1 MQVCGAQR
9 ECEVFLG
16 TVESM
21 PSDTKTKK
29 PLSLGRGKLELKKT
43 VETGQVRQSFSHG
56 RSKVVQVER
65 KRKRQFEMG
74 ADGKV
79 QEVKAPSL
87 AIRAKAEEALAK
99 ETAQHHGTLTESEKA
114 HRLKALQDAIKVDEE
129 TRRQVEEDAKLE
141 AEKEDARAA
150 EDALRPAEE
159 APAPEPAA
167 EIPGAGVVP
176 DILPLPGVEV
186 PVEAPRARRV
196 VADDEDEDEE
206 KRRKSKTGHKAPAVK
221 RTEPRRRAGK
231 LTISAALE
239 GDDALERSRSIASMR
254 RAVEKERRK
263 AQQKQPMNTE
273 RVVREV
279 VLPETITVQ
288 ELSNR
293 LAERSGN
300 VIKTLMKLGVM
311 ATINEVVDADTAELV
326 AQEFGH
332 RVKRVTE
339 ASVEESLQTGTD
351 DAASLKPRPPVV
363 TVMGHVDHGK
373 TSLLDAL
380 RSSSVVSG
388 EAGGIT
394 QHIGAYQVR
403 TRKGQKITFIDTP
416 GHEAF
421 TAMRARGAKVTDIV
435 VLVVAADD
443 SIMPQTIEAIKHAK
457 AGNVPMIVAVN
468 KIDLEG
474 ADPNR
479 VKTDLLSHE
488 VVVED
493 MGGDTL
499 CIEVSALQKTNLDK
513 LEEAIL
519 LQAELLD
526 LKANP
531 SRAAEGAIIE
541 AKMEKGVG
549 SVGTVLVQRGTLHVG
564 DIFVAGAEWG
574 RVRALVNEHGKQV
587 KSAMP
592 SAPVEV
598 VGFGGTPAAGDDF
611 VVTGDEVKAREISE
625 YRKRK
630 IREKEQVA
638 GVGGSTM
645 EQMFEKIKAGEAK
658 ELGVVIKA
666 DVQGSVEALTGT
678 LQKLGSDEVKVNVI
692 HGAVG
697 PINESDVTLARASGA
712 VIIGFN
718 VRANTQ
724 ARELSKRDNI
734 DIRYYS
740 IIYDVA
746 DDLRGLL
753 TGMLSPK
760 FKENFIGYAEIREVF
775 NVSKIGKVAG
785 CMVTQG
791 VIKRG
796 CKVRLL
802 RDDVVIHEGDL
813 SQLKR
818 FKDDVK
824 EVREGYECG
833 MALANYQDIQPKD
846 VIECFELEQM
856 TATL

>member
-1 MQVCGAQR
+1 MK
-9 ECEVFLG
+9 FLG

-21 PSDTKTKK
+21 PSDTKTRK

-65 KRKRQFEMG
+65 KRKRQFEMD

-79 QEVKAPSL
+79 QEVKAPSAAL
-87 AIRAKAEEALAK
+87 KAKAEEALAK
-99 ETAQHHGTLTESEKA
+99 ETAQQHGTLTEGEKA
-114 HRLKALQDAIKVDEE
+114 HRLKALQDAIKADEE
-129 TRRQVEEDAKLE
+129 ARRQVEVK
-141 AEKEDARAA
+141 AEESVARATKEA
-150 EDALRPAEE
+150 QRPAEE
-159 APAPEPAA
+159 TPTSEPVAEVHGAEAA
-167 EIPGAGVVP
+167 P
-176 DILPLPGVEV
+176 DIILPPTTET
-186 PVEAPRARRV
+186 APRARRE
-196 VADDEDEDEE
+196 VADDDEDEDV
-206 KRRKSKTGHKAPAVK
+206 KRRKSKTGHKPPTVK

-239 GDDALERSRSIASMR
+239 GDDAVERSRSIASMR

-273 RVVREV
+273 KVVREV

-293 LAERSGN
+293 VAERSGN

-311 ATINEVVDADTAELV
+311 ATINEVIDADTAELV

-332 RVKRVTE
+332 RVKRVTD
-339 ASVEESLQTGTD
+339 ASVEDALQTGED
-351 DAASLKPRPPVV
+351 DAATLRARPPVV

-380 RSSSVVSG
+380 RSSNVVSG

-403 TRKGQKITFIDTP
+403 TPKGQKITFIDTP

-457 AGNVPMIVAVN
+457 AGNVPIIVAVN
-468 KIDLEG
+468 KIDKRG

-499 CIEVSALQKTNLDK
+499 CIEVSALQKTNLEK

-531 SRAAEGAIIE
+531 ARAAEGTIIE
-541 AKMEKGVG
+541 AKMEKGIG

-564 DIFVAGAEWG
+564 DMFVAGAEWG
-574 RVRALVNEHGKQV
+574 RVRALVNEHGKKV
-587 KSAMP
+587 KSTMP

-598 VGFGGTPAAGDDF
+598 VGFGSIPAAGDDF
-611 VVTGDEVKAREISE
+611 LVVDDEIRAREVSE

-630 IREKEQVA
+630 IREKEHVA
-638 GVGGSTM
+638 GAGISTM
-645 EQMFEKIKAGEAK
+645 EQMFAQIKAGEIK

-666 DVQGSVEALTGT
+666 DAQGSVEALSGT
-678 LQKLGSDEVKVNVI
+678 LQKLGTDEVNVNVI

-712 VIIGFN
+712 VIVGFN

-724 ARELSKRDNI
+724 AREVAKRDNI

-746 DDLRGLL
+746 DDFRNLL
-753 TGMLSPK
+753 TGMLSPT
-760 FKENFIGYAEIREVF
+760 FKENFIGYVEIREVF
-775 NVSKIGKVAG
+775 NISKIGKIAG

-791 VIKRG
+791 MIKRG

-802 RDDVVIHEGDL
+802 RDNVVIHEGDL

-818 FKDDVK
+818 FKDDAK

-833 MALANYQDIQPKD
+833 MALANYQDMQAKD
-846 VIECFELEQM
+846 VIECFELEQV
-856 TATL
+856 AAAL

>member
-1 MQVCGAQR
+1 
-9 ECEVFLG
+9 
-16 TVESM
+16 M

-79 QEVKAPSL
+79 QEVKAPTL
-87 AIRAKAEEALAK
+87 ALRAKAEEALAK
-99 ETAQHHGTLTESEKA
+99 ETAQQHGTLTDGEKA
-114 HRLKALQDAIKVDEE
+114 HRLKALQDAIKADEE
-129 TRRQVEEDAKLE
+129 ARRQQEEDDRRE
-141 AEKEDARAA
+141 AEEAAARAA
-150 EDALRPAEE
+150 EEALRPVEEPAPAE
-159 APAPEPAA
+159 PAPESQAA
-167 EIPGAGVVP
+167 EIT
-176 DILPLPGVEV
+176 
-186 PVEAPRARRV
+186 PVAMPVADAQPEAPRARRDEASPDV
-196 VADDEDEDEE
+196 AADDDDDDA
-206 KRRKSKTGHKAPAVK
+206 KPRKSKTGHKAPTVK
-221 RTEPRRRAGK
+221 RAEPRRRAGK

-239 GDDALERSRSIASMR
+239 GDDAVERSRSIASMR

-273 RVVREV
+273 KVVREV

-293 LAERSGN
+293 VAERSGN
-300 VIKTLMKLGVM
+300 VIKALMKLGVM
-311 ATINEVVDADTAELV
+311 ATINEVIDADTAELV
-326 AQEFGH
+326 AEEFGH

-339 ASVEESLQTGTD
+339 ASIEDNLQTGVD
-351 DAASLKPRPPVV
+351 SEASLKPRPPVV

-380 RSSSVVSG
+380 RSSSVVTG

-403 TRKGQKITFIDTP
+403 TAKDQKITFIDTP

-435 VLVVAADD
+435 ILVVAADD

-457 AGNVPMIVAVN
+457 AGNVPMIVAIN
-468 KIDLEG
+468 KMDKEG
-474 ADPNR
+474 ANPNK

-499 CIEVSALQKTNLDK
+499 CIEVSAIKKTNLDK

-519 LQAELLD
+519 LQAEVLD

-531 SRAAEGAIIE
+531 DRAAEGAIIE

-611 VVTGDEVKAREISE
+611 IVVDDEVKAREVSE

-630 IREKEQVA
+630 IREKEHVA
-638 GVGGSTM
+638 SVGTSTM
-645 EQMFEKIKAGEAK
+645 EQMFAKIKAGEVK

-666 DVQGSVEALTGT
+666 DVQGSVEALSGT
-678 LQKLGSDEVKVNVI
+678 LQKLGTEEVKVNVI

-746 DDLRGLL
+746 DDMRALL

-760 FKENFIGYAEIREVF
+760 FKETFIGYAEVREVF
-775 NVSKIGKVAG
+775 NVSKVGKVAG

-818 FKDDVK
+818 FKDDAK

-833 MALANYQDIQPKD
+833 MALASYQDIQPKD
-846 VIECFELEQM
+846 VIECFEVEQVA
-856 TATL
+856 ATL

>member
-1 MQVCGAQR
+1 
-9 ECEVFLG
+9 
-16 TVESM
+16 M
-21 PSDTKTKK
+21 PSDTKTKT
-29 PLSLGRGKLELKKT
+29 PLTLGKGKLELKKT
-43 VETGQVRQSFSHG
+43 VESGQVRQSFSHG

-79 QEVKAPSL
+79 QEVKAPT
-87 AIRAKAEEALAK
+87 AAMTAKSRAEEIFNK
-99 ETAQHHGTLTESEKA
+99 EIAQHGTLTDDEKA
-114 HRLKALQDAIKVDEE
+114 HRLKALQDAMKADEE
-129 TRRQVEEDAKLE
+129 GRRQAEEDAKRIAEEEELE
-141 AEKEDARAA
+141 RQRVAAAPKVATAEPAADVVARAPDAAAPTTEARAPAADGAAAPVRRDVVEEEEDEDAR
-150 EDALRPAEE
+150 R
-159 APAPEPAA
+159 
-167 EIPGAGVVP
+167 
-176 DILPLPGVEV
+176 
-186 PVEAPRARRV
+186 
-196 VADDEDEDEE
+196 
-206 KRRKSKTGHKAPAVK
+206 KKSKTGHKPPTVK

-231 LTISAALE
+231 LSISAALE
-239 GDDALERSRSIASMR
+239 GDDLVERSRSIASMR

-263 AQQKQPMNTE
+263 AQLKQPMNTE
-273 RVVREV
+273 KVVREV
-279 VLPETITVQ
+279 VVPETITVQ

-293 LAERSGN
+293 MAERSGN
-300 VIKTLMKLGVM
+300 VIKALMKLGIM
-311 ATINEVVDADTAELV
+311 ATINEVIDADTADLV
-326 AQEFGH
+326 VQEFGH

-339 ASVEESLQTGTD
+339 GSVEEGLKSGPD
-351 DAASLKPRPPVV
+351 DEAEMKTRPPVV
-363 TVMGHVDHGK
+363 TIMGHVDHGK
-373 TSLLDAL
+373 TSLLDAM
-380 RSSSVVSG
+380 RSTNVVAG

-403 TRKGQKITFIDTP
+403 SKAGSKITFIDTP

-435 VLVVAADD
+435 ILVVAADD
-443 SIMPQTIEAIKHAK
+443 SIMPQTIEAIRHAK
-457 AGNVPMIVAVN
+457 AANVPIIVAIN
-468 KIDLEG
+468 KMDKPG
-474 ADPNR
+474 ANPQK

-493 MGGDTL
+493 MGGETMA
-499 CIEVSALQKTNLDK
+499 IEVSATKKTNLDK

-519 LQAELLD
+519 LQAEVLD

-531 SRAAEGAIIE
+531 DRAAEGAIIE
-541 AKMEKGVG
+541 AKVEKGVG
-549 SVGTVLVQRGTLHVG
+549 SVGTVLVQRGTLHLG

-598 VGFGGTPAAGDDF
+598 IGFGGTPSAGDDF
-611 VVTGDEVKAREISE
+611 IVVEDEGRAREVTE
-625 YRKRK
+625 FRKRK
-630 IREKEQVA
+630 QREKDHLV
-638 GVGGSTM
+638 GGGSTM
-645 EQMFEKIKAGEAK
+645 EQMFAKIKAGEVN
-658 ELGVVIKA
+658 ELAVVVKG
-666 DVQGSVEALTGT
+666 DVQGSVEALKGT
-678 LQKLGSDEVKVNVI
+678 LEKIGTEKVKLSVI

-697 PINESDVTLARASGA
+697 AINESDVTLAKTYNA

-718 VRANTQ
+718 VRANAQ
-724 ARELSKRDNI
+724 AREVAKRDNV

-746 DDLRGLL
+746 DDMRKVL
-753 TGMLSPK
+753 TGMLAPT

-775 NVSKIGKVAG
+775 NITKTGKVAG

-802 RDDVVIHEGDL
+802 RDNVVIHEGDL

-824 EVREGYECG
+824 EVRESFECG
-833 MALANYQDIQPKD
+833 MALANYQDIQKGD
-846 VIECFELEQM
+846 MIECFELERM
-856 TATL
+856 AGVL

>member
-1 MQVCGAQR
+1 
-9 ECEVFLG
+9 
-16 TVESM
+16 M

-79 QEVKAPSL
+79 QEVKAPTL
-87 AIRAKAEEALAK
+87 ALRAKAEEALAK
-99 ETAQHHGTLTESEKA
+99 ETAQQHGTLTDGEKA
-114 HRLKALQDAIKVDEE
+114 HRLKALQDAIKADEE
-129 TRRQVEEDAKLE
+129 ARRQQEEDEKRE
-141 AEKEDARAA
+141 AEEAATRAA
-150 EDALRPAEE
+150 EEAARPAEE
-159 APAPEPAA
+159 PAPDEPAPPPQDVDITPID
-167 EIPGAGVVP
+167 IPAA
-176 DILPLPGVEV
+176 DIQPES
-186 PVEAPRARRV
+186 PRARREEAGAAGA
-196 VADDEDEDEE
+196 ADDDDDDT
-206 KRRKSKTGHKAPAVK
+206 KPRKSKTGHKAPTVK
-221 RTEPRRRAGK
+221 RAEPRRRAGK
-231 LTISAALE
+231 LTISAALQ
-239 GDDALERSRSIASMR
+239 GDDAVERSRSIASMR

-273 RVVREV
+273 KVVREV

-293 LAERSGN
+293 VAERSGN
-300 VIKTLMKLGVM
+300 VIKALMKLGVM
-311 ATINEVVDADTAELV
+311 ATINEVIDADTAELV
-326 AQEFGH
+326 AHEFGH

-339 ASVEESLQTGTD
+339 ASIEDNLQTGED
-351 DAASLKPRPPVV
+351 NEAALKPRPPVV

-403 TRKGQKITFIDTP
+403 TAKGQKITFIDTP

-435 VLVVAADD
+435 ILVVAADD
-443 SIMPQTIEAIKHAK
+443 SIMPQTIEAIRHAK
-457 AGNVPMIVAVN
+457 AGNVPMIVAIN
-468 KIDLEG
+468 KMDKEG
-474 ADPNR
+474 ANPNK

-499 CIEVSALQKTNLDK
+499 CIEVSAIKKTNLDK

-519 LQAELLD
+519 LQAEVLD

-531 SRAAEGAIIE
+531 NRTAEGAIIE
-541 AKMEKGVG
+541 AKMAKGVG

-574 RVRALVNEHGKQV
+574 RVRALINEHGKQV

-598 VGFGGTPAAGDDF
+598 LGFGGTPAAGDDF
-611 VVTGDEVKAREISE
+611 IVIEDEVKAREVSE

-630 IREKEQVA
+630 IREKEHVA
-638 GVGGSTM
+638 SVGTSTM
-645 EQMFEKIKAGEAK
+645 EQMFAKIKAGEVK

-666 DVQGSVEALTGT
+666 DVQGSVEALSGT
-678 LQKLGSDEVKVNVI
+678 LQKLGTEEVKVNVI

-718 VRANTQ
+718 VRANAQ

-746 DDLRGLL
+746 DDLRALL

-760 FKENFIGYAEIREVF
+760 FKETFIGYAEVREVF
-775 NVSKIGKVAG
+775 NVSKVGKVAG

-818 FKDDVK
+818 FKDDAK

-833 MALANYQDIQPKD
+833 MALASYQDIQPKD
-846 VIECFELEQM
+846 VIECFELEQVA
-856 TATL
+856 ATL

>member
-1 MQVCGAQR
+1 
-9 ECEVFLG
+9 
-16 TVESM
+16 M
-21 PSDTKTKK
+21 PSDTKTKR
-29 PLSLGRGKLELKKT
+29 PLSLSGGKLELKKT

-79 QEVKAPSL
+79 QEVKAAPMGL
-87 AIRAKAEEALAK
+87 KAKAAELFAK
-99 ETAQHHGTLTESEKA
+99 EVQHGTLTEDEKA
-114 HRLKALQDAIKVDEE
+114 HRLKALQDALKADEE
-129 TRRQVEEDAKLE
+129 NRKQAEEDAKVQ
-141 AEKEDARAA
+141 AEV
-150 EDALRPAEE
+150 DALRAEE
-159 APAPEPAA
+159 ESLRAALSPQAADAPAQEPSTARVADAIPVVLPGLETRA
-167 EIPGAGVVP
+167 EIGPATRRDVV
-176 DILPLPGVEV
+176 E
-186 PVEAPRARRV
+186 EE
-196 VADDEDEDEE
+196 DDEDA
-206 KRRKSKTGHKAPAVK
+206 KRRKSKTGHKPPMVK

-231 LTISAALE
+231 LSIGAALE
-239 GDDALERSRSIASMR
+239 GDDAVERSRSIASMR

-263 AQQKQPMNTE
+263 AQLKQPMNTDK
-273 RVVREV
+273 VVREV
-279 VLPETITVQ
+279 IVPETITVQ
-288 ELSNR
+288 ELSSR
-293 LAERSGN
+293 MAERSVN
-300 VIKTLMKLGVM
+300 VIKALMKLGIM
-311 ATINEVVDADTAELV
+311 ATINEVIDADTADLV
-326 AQEFGH
+326 IQEFGH

-339 ASVEESLQTGTD
+339 SSVEENLKTGPD
-351 DAASLKPRPPVV
+351 DAALLKPRPPVV

-380 RSSSVVSG
+380 RSANVAGG

-403 TRKGQKITFIDTP
+403 TSKGSKITFIDTP

-421 TAMRARGAKVTDIV
+421 TAMRARGASVTDIV
-435 VLVVAADD
+435 ILVVAADD
-443 SIMPQTIEAIKHAK
+443 GIMPQTIEAIKHAK
-457 AGNVPMIVAVN
+457 AAGVPIIVAIN
-468 KIDLEG
+468 KMDKPG
-474 ADPNR
+474 ANPQR

-493 MGGDTL
+493 MGGETL
-499 CIEVSALQKTNLDK
+499 AIEVSATKKTNLDK

-519 LQAELLD
+519 LQAEVLD

-531 SRAAEGAIIE
+531 DRTAEGAVIE

-549 SVGTVLVQRGTLHVG
+549 SVGTVLVQRGTLHIG

-598 VGFGGTPAAGDDF
+598 VGFAGTPAAGDDF
-611 VVTGDEVKAREISE
+611 VVVTDEAKAREVAE
-625 YRKRK
+625 FRRRKLRD
-630 IREKEQVA
+630 KEHVA
-638 GVGGSTM
+638 SVGGSTM
-645 EQMFEKIKAGEAK
+645 EQMFARIKAGIAK
-658 ELGVVIKA
+658 ELAIVVKG
-666 DVQGSVEALTGT
+666 DVQGSVEALSGT
-678 LQKLGSDEVKVNVI
+678 LTKLGADEVKVNVI

-697 PINESDVTLARASGA
+697 PISEADVTLAKASGA

-718 VRANTQ
+718 VRANAQ
-724 ARELSKRDNI
+724 AREIAKRDNI

-740 IIYDVA
+740 IIYDVS
-746 DDLRGLL
+746 DDMKKLL
-753 TGMLSPK
+753 TGMLAPT
-760 FKENFIGYAEIREVF
+760 FKENFIGYANIREVF
-775 NVSKIGKVAG
+775 NVTKVGKVAG
-785 CMVTQG
+785 CMVTEG

-802 RDDVVIHEGDL
+802 RDNVVIHEGDL

-833 MALANYQDIQPKD
+833 IALANYQDIQKGD
-846 VIECFELEQM
+846 VIECFEIERFAGVL
-856 TATL
+856 

>member
-1 MQVCGAQR
+1 
-9 ECEVFLG
+9 
-16 TVESM
+16 M

-43 VETGQVRQSFSHG
+43 VESGQVRQSFSHG

-65 KRKRQFEMG
+65 KRKRQFEIG

-79 QEVKAPSL
+79 QEVKAPSA
-87 AIRAKAEEALAK
+87 AIKAKAKAALEK
-99 ETAQHHGTLTESEKA
+99 ETAQQHGTLTEDEKA
-114 HRLKALQDAIKVDEE
+114 HRLKALQDAIKADEE
-129 TRRQVEEDAKLE
+129 TRRQVEEDEKRE
-141 AEKEDARAA
+141 AEEAAKRAA
-150 EDALRPAEE
+150 EEAAKPAEE
-159 APAPEPAA
+159 PPAPEPEQAEAA
-167 EIPGAGVVP
+167 KLAEPEPEIPQPPAP
-176 DILPLPGVEV
+176 DTAPD
-186 PVEAPRARRV
+186 APRARRE
-196 VADDEDEDEE
+196 VADEDEDEA
-206 KRRKSKTGHKAPAVK
+206 KPRKSKTGHKPPTVK

-239 GDDALERSRSIASMR
+239 GDDAMERSRSIASMR

-273 RVVREV
+273 KVVREV

-293 LAERSGN
+293 MAERSGN

-332 RVKRVTE
+332 RVKRITE
-339 ASVEESLQTGTD
+339 ASVEDALQTGD
-351 DAASLKPRPPVV
+351 DDPATLKQRPPVV

-403 TRKGQKITFIDTP
+403 TPKGQKITFIDTP

-457 AGNVPMIVAVN
+457 AGDVPIIVAIN
-468 KIDLEG
+468 KMDVPG
-474 ADPNR
+474 ADANR

-488 VVVED
+488 VVVEG
-493 MGGDTL
+493 MGGDVL
-499 CIEVSALQKTNLDK
+499 CVEVSALKKTNLDK

-531 SRAAEGAIIE
+531 DRPAEGAIVE

-564 DIFVAGAEWG
+564 DLFVAGPEWG

-611 VVTGDEVKAREISE
+611 IVVADEARAREISE

-638 GVGGSTM
+638 GVSGSTM
-645 EQMFEKIKAGEAK
+645 EQMFAKIKAGEAK

-678 LQKLGSDEVKVNVI
+678 LQKLGSDEVKINVI

-697 PINESDVTLARASGA
+697 PVNESDVTLARASNA

-718 VRANTQ
+718 VRANAQ
-724 ARELSKRDNI
+724 AREVAKRDNI

-746 DDLRGLL
+746 DDLKNLL

-760 FKENFIGYAEIREVF
+760 FKEAFIGYAEIREVF
-775 NVSKIGKVAG
+775 NISKVGKIAG

-802 RDDVVIHEGDL
+802 RDNVVIHEGDL

-818 FKDDVK
+818 FKDDAK

-833 MALANYQDIQPKD
+833 MALASYQDIQVGD
-846 VIECFELEQM
+846 VIECFELEQVA
-856 TATL
+856 ATL

>member
-1 MQVCGAQR
+1 
-9 ECEVFLG
+9 
-16 TVESM
+16 M

-79 QEVKAPSL
+79 QEVKAPTL
-87 AIRAKAEEALAK
+87 ALRAKAEEALAK
-99 ETAQHHGTLTESEKA
+99 ETAQQHGTLTDGEKA
-114 HRLKALQDAIKVDEE
+114 HRLKALQDAIKADEE
-129 TRRQVEEDAKLE
+129 ARRQQEEDEKRE
-141 AEKEDARAA
+141 AEEAATRAA
-150 EDALRPAEE
+150 EE
-159 APAPEPAA
+159 PAPDEPAPPPQDVDITPID
-167 EIPGAGVVP
+167 IPAA
-176 DILPLPGVEV
+176 DIQPES
-186 PVEAPRARRV
+186 PRARREEAGAAGA
-196 VADDEDEDEE
+196 ADDDDDDT
-206 KRRKSKTGHKAPAVK
+206 KPRKSKTGHKAPTVK
-221 RTEPRRRAGK
+221 RAEPRRRAGK
-231 LTISAALE
+231 LTISAALQ
-239 GDDALERSRSIASMR
+239 GDDAVERSRSIASMR

-273 RVVREV
+273 KVVREV

-293 LAERSGN
+293 VAERSGN
-300 VIKTLMKLGVM
+300 VIKALMKLGVM
-311 ATINEVVDADTAELV
+311 ATINEVIDADTAELV
-326 AQEFGH
+326 AHEFGH

-339 ASVEESLQTGTD
+339 ASIEDNLQTGED
-351 DAASLKPRPPVV
+351 NEAALKPRPPVV

-403 TRKGQKITFIDTP
+403 TAKGQKITFIDTP

-435 VLVVAADD
+435 ILVVAADD
-443 SIMPQTIEAIKHAK
+443 SIMPQTIEAIRHAK
-457 AGNVPMIVAVN
+457 AGNVPMIVAIN
-468 KIDLEG
+468 KMDKEG
-474 ADPNR
+474 ANPNK

-499 CIEVSALQKTNLDK
+499 CIEVSAIKKTNLDK

-519 LQAELLD
+519 LQAEVLD

-531 SRAAEGAIIE
+531 NRTAEGAIIE
-541 AKMEKGVG
+541 AKMAKGVG

-574 RVRALVNEHGKQV
+574 RVRALINEHGKQV

-598 VGFGGTPAAGDDF
+598 LGFGGTPAAGDDF
-611 VVTGDEVKAREISE
+611 IVIEDEVKAREVSE

-630 IREKEQVA
+630 IREKEHVA
-638 GVGGSTM
+638 SVGTSTM
-645 EQMFEKIKAGEAK
+645 EQMFAKIKAGEVK

-666 DVQGSVEALTGT
+666 DVQGSVEALSGT
-678 LQKLGSDEVKVNVI
+678 LQKLGTEEVKVNVI

-718 VRANTQ
+718 VRANAQ

-746 DDLRGLL
+746 DDLRALL

-760 FKENFIGYAEIREVF
+760 FKETFIGYAEVREVF
-775 NVSKIGKVAG
+775 NVSKVGKVAG

-818 FKDDVK
+818 FKDDAK

-833 MALANYQDIQPKD
+833 MALASYQDIQPKD
-846 VIECFELEQM
+846 VIECFELEQVA
-856 TATL
+856 ATL